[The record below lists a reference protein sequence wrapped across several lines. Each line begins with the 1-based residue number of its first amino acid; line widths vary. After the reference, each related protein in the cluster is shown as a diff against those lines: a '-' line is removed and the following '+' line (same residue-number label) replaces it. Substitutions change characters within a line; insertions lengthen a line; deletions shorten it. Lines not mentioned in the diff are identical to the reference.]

1 MSLFRIGANIQAMDS
16 LRSLYHLNEEMATRQ
31 SRLSS
36 GKRINTARDDTAGYA
51 IARSLEARG
60 HGLSAALSNVQN
72 AQSLLAIAEGG
83 YQNQMDILQTI
94 KEKSVQ
100 EVELL
105 VPDIGGIPRGKIL
118 PVKSFLKGLKG
129 NSHRLAQSVFI
140 QTISGEYASDVEEL
154 GYAALPKSIFNP
166 SKSLIHL
173 LFSHNFTRRSVIPDV
188 RLSN

>member
-1 MSLFRIGANIQAMDS
+1 MS
-16 LRSLYHLNEEMATRQ
+16 E
-31 SRLSS
+31 
-36 GKRINTARDDTAGYA
+36 DTNKFE
-51 IARSLEARG
+51 RWL
-60 HGLSAALSNVQN
+60 
-72 AQSLLAIAEGG
+72 
-83 YQNQMDILQTI
+83 

-129 NSHRLAQSVFI
+129 NSHRLAQAVFI

-166 SKSLIHL
+166 SEVDGSYGSAGI
-173 LFSHNFTRRSVIPDV
+173 DV
-188 RLSN
+188 VAVATLVVETPNWFVSI